1 MAPKTAIVW
10 AVEGTADALN
20 AQYRAEAAAE
30 VHTRLHALSRLR
42 LGEEPMGWRPLW
54 GAAGMPFRTEC
65 LSGLDW
71 GGVRS
76 GLHPWQPVYAAAA
89 AGDPAQDSAARHTQ
103 VAPRLRPP

>member
-54 GAAGMPFRTEC
+54 GGSRNAF
-65 LSGLDW
+65 
-71 GGVRS
+71 
-76 GLHPWQPVYAAAA
+76 
-89 AGDPAQDSAARHTQ
+89 QD
-103 VAPRLRPP
+103 